1 MGQSGMAVGPTL
13 LEALSGRKEILGGP
27 VSFLLRR
34 SREAIYAEMN
44 THATSL
50 VDGTGKKEKTMRVG
64 EQQ

>member
-1 MGQSGMAVGPTL
+1 MAVGPTL
-13 LEALSGRKEILGGP
+13 LEAFPRRKEFLVAP
-27 VSFLLRR
+27 VSFPLRK

-50 VDGTGKKEKTMRVG
+50 VDGTGKKEKTMRIG